1 MLNPPQWPSYVALV
15 VPYVTPPSI
24 LSGALNRFVWF
35 IYFIRRTGSKQTDLY
50 CVSEIYDFK
59 SLVDIVIVVWYIG
72 RTILPCAWVFLYL
85 RGWNCYALFSV
96 LQAAWWKL
104 GKGTSVWCNKC
115 MAMYISISRINML
128 KCW

>member
-1 MLNPPQWPSYVALV
+1 MAALRRALV

-72 RTILPCAWVFLYL
+72 RTILS
-85 RGWNCYALFSV
+85 YALQYFCISV
-96 LQAAWWKL
+96 AAIATHCL
-104 GKGTSVWCNKC
+104 VCCVVAVVEACKGASDV
-115 MAMYISISRINML
+115 INVRSCIFPL
-128 KCW
+128 VGLIC